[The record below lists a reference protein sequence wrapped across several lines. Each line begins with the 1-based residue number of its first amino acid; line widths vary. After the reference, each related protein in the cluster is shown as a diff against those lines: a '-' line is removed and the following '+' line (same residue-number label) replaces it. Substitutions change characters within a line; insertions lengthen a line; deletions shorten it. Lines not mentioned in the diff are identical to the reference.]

1 MNCGVGAVQTS
12 WGGGAGTG
20 GGGGSSTFSPRLGY
34 DVAMMSGDEIE
45 GVGSVAKKMKSSM
58 SDIGSV
64 DNGEFSP
71 DEKVPPAARPAI
83 H

>member
-1 MNCGVGAVQTS
+1 
-12 WGGGAGTG
+12 
-20 GGGGSSTFSPRLGY
+20 
-34 DVAMMSGDEIE
+34 MMSGDEIE